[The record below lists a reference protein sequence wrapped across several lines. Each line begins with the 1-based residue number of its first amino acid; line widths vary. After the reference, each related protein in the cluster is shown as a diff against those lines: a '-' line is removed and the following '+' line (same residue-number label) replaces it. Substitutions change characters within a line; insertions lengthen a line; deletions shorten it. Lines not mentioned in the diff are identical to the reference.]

1 MLFKKQKFDWLLV
14 ALLALGLF
22 LYGSYQPRFR
32 LCSAMPADFLDEPL
46 VRSVQMPGPE
56 ARIASAYWSCLANNI
71 QWQYGYGH
79 TLPADP
85 PPAFTTMEASGLAA
99 EDAATRIRYWRRAQH
114 VWYLPSAWQKD
125 YEWNFDW
132 TTDWI
137 QDGGEAMH
145 HLFERLGS

>member
-1 MLFKKQKFDWLLV
+1 MLFKKQKFDWTVV

-32 LCSAMPADFLDEPL
+32 LSSAMPADFVDEPL
-46 VRSVQMPGPE
+46 AGSSPKPHSE
-56 ARIASAYWSCLANNI
+56 ATIASAYWGCLANNI

-85 PPAFTTMEASGLAA
+85 PADFTTLQASGAAA
-99 EDAATRIRYWRRAQH
+99 EDTATRVRYWRRAQH
-114 VWYLPSAWQKD
+114 IWYLPTAWQKQ
-125 YEWNFDW
+125 YEWNFNW
-132 TTDWI
+132 TTDWV
-137 QDGGEAMH
+137 QSAGEAVH